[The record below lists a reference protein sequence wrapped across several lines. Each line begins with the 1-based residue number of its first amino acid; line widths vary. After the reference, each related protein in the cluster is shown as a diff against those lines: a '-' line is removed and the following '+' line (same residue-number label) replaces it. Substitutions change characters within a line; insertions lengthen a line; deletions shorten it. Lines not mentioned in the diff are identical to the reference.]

1 MDGKTGSTIV
11 GDRIEDQP
19 GEGVV
24 ALQHVSEIGIVKNNA
39 SEVGSVS
46 RWRTRNHDGRT
57 ELSDLSTSVVKL
69 LSRECLLWPG
79 PGPRPSSPPCARLAM
94 LMCRADLRK
103 TGQTDSK

>member
-11 GDRIEDQP
+11 GDRIKNQP

-46 RWRTRNHDGRT
+46 RWRTQNH